1 MGIKEYEK
9 LEIEELNRRRA
20 ELTKQTVHT
29 ERAAIIFTGA
39 IYGWVIQNGAGG
51 YSEHLITLYF
61 LQVALIVFGA
71 WRNFSVNE
79 EVEKID
85 NYLLTFESRESEKG
99 WIKFEKSTR
108 KNKSWLGYSAYFFWA
123 AMILISL
130 ILAFRSL

>member
-1 MGIKEYEK
+1 MNDYEK

-20 ELTKQTVHT
+20 EKIKQTVNT

-39 IYGWVIQNGAGG
+39 IYGWVMQKVGEHS
-51 YSEHLITLYF
+51 SEHLITVYF
-61 LQVALIVFGA
+61 LPVLLNVFGA
-71 WRNFSVNE
+71 WRNFSVNK

-85 NYLLTFESRESEKG
+85 NYLLTFESRETEKG

-108 KNKSWLGYSAYFFWA
+108 KNKSLLGYSAYFFWA
-123 AMILISL
+123 MMILISS